1 MILSVKFVLR
11 GTSGSAFQNE
21 TKKKIK
27 KNQET
32 EFGLLALVEIVEFL
46 MASSFR
52 KSPADFTIFVL
63 YVSLVIFRQFV
74 ENKVGT
80 VKVLI

>member
-1 MILSVKFVLR
+1 MKR
-11 GTSGSAFQNE
+11 
-21 TKKKIK
+21 KKKK
-27 KNQET
+27 NNQET

-63 YVSLVIFRQFV
+63 YVSLVTFRQFV

-80 VKVLI
+80 IKVLI

>member
-21 TKKKIK
+21 TKKKK

-46 MASSFR
+46 MTSSFR

-63 YVSLVIFRQFV
+63 YVSLVTFRQFV